1 MIFVI
6 LGPAVLIL
14 AYVVIM
20 MEDERY
26 LMLPSHVRVVTGANF
41 EEKCNLVVS
50 EEAGYG
56 YHLFASSVSSYD
68 SSDSYP
74 SVTII
79 LCFYRVEKLQ
89 TKQEILNELA
99 V

>member
-1 MIFVI
+1 MN
-6 LGPAVLIL
+6 
-14 AYVVIM
+14 
-20 MEDERY
+20 DERY
-26 LMLPSHVRVVTGANF
+26 LMLPSHVRVVTGANL

-50 EEAGYG
+50 EEDGYG
-56 YHLFASSVSSYD
+56 YLLFKVAVSSFD

-79 LCFYRVEKLQ
+79 LCFYKVQTLK

-99 V
+99 I